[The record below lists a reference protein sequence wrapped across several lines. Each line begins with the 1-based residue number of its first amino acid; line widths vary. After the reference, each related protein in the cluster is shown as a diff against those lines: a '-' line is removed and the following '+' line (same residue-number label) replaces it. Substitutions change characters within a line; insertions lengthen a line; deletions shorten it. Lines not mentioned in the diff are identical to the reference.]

1 MGRPVAVT
9 PRGSSSSPLD
19 RQDYSHSLTVGG
31 SSPGFTVSGERA
43 DTFNNS
49 YSDGTAISGSLTE
62 AVSTPVV
69 VTAVLQS
76 NGSYLVSDTGT
87 IQVAYQA
94 TITQANGKSSAI
106 SDAAT
111 ITLNGQET
119 VHVDMGGIHI
129 SVDMTT
135 GKTE

>member
-1 MGRPVAVT
+1 
-9 PRGSSSSPLD
+9 
-19 RQDYSHSLTVGG
+19 
-31 SSPGFTVSGERA
+31 VSGERA